1 MLYCRL
7 CVLYCTAGPASVP
20 YKDYCTLYC
29 ITGPAFCTVLQSCT
43 LQYIILNSVLD
54 KQVQNHAFYCG
65 SGILYCPAG
74 TASASYF
81 SSCFCT
87 LLPVL
92 YSAPFR
98 RSCIL
103 YRLKILHFIVLNL
116 LHWKGH
122 LSKPSWPIRTTC
134 IADDVAVGAVGQSE
148 LTCIGDKV
156 AVNTLGQ
163 SELTCIGVDVAVS
176 TLSQSELTCI
186 GVDVAVSTLSQSELT
201 CIGVDVAVSTPGQ
214 SELTCIRNG
223 IAVGVPGRP
232 QLTYGTYIGDDVA
245 EGVLGRLELTS
256 IGDVVMTL
264 Q

>member
-1 MLYCRL
+1 MFASSLLSRELEYCKVIWRRPPAFLIFSSALCAGPQVLHSVWYRLLYSITGRHSMLYCRL

-29 ITGPAFCTVLQSCT
+29 ITGPSFCTVLQSCT

-122 LSKPSWPIRTTC
+122 LSKPS
-134 IADDVAVGAVGQSE
+134 
-148 LTCIGDKV
+148 
-156 AVNTLGQ
+156 
-163 SELTCIGVDVAVS
+163 
-176 TLSQSELTCI
+176 
-186 GVDVAVSTLSQSELT
+186 
-201 CIGVDVAVSTPGQ
+201 
-214 SELTCIRNG
+214 
-223 IAVGVPGRP
+223 
-232 QLTYGTYIGDDVA
+232 
-245 EGVLGRLELTS
+245 
-256 IGDVVMTL
+256 
-264 Q
+264 